1 MIILAGGI
9 DLTGSEKAEE
19 EEEHYGSDFEVAA

>member
-9 DLTGSEKAEE
+9 DLAGSEKAE
-19 EEEHYGSDFEVAA
+19 EEEHYGSDFEMAG

>member
-1 MIILAGGI
+1 MIILAGGT

-19 EEEHYGSDFEVAA
+19 EEHYGSDLEVAD